1 MPPEYERS
9 YPRPSAVLWAGGYL
23 WTANES
29 GLLTRWDVTKGEY
42 KQYRFPGEPAVR
54 ALATDGRSVYAGT
67 DSGGIWRLD
76 SDGSQA
82 QIVAGGS
89 GPVSA
94 LAFDREQNL
103 WYVETDPPELPDP
116 QNTPGRGLIF
126 RDRDGP
132 EKIYHPP
139 DDVSSDGNP
148 LQDITALAFDDE
160 AATLWIGTRSSGLLS
175 YHVPTDSWQIFNT
188 GNSALGHDTINDLQR
203 APDRS
208 LWLATAAGV
217 STYSNGTW
225 NDLSLTDDLMDAATL
240 SVAVAKDGTVWLTGK
255 NNLGRVKS
263 GQANLVYHTAD
274 NPLLRD
280 RAQLVALDDQDHPWF
295 IGRRGRVHFD
305 GQTWI
310 VYDADAR
317 HFVQF
322 TPFAPPRQT
331 LPPPTEF
338 PSPSS
343 DYVKWLQ
350 AWPRPQGDNGRGM
363 HFLQTHQFDEIE
375 AQKQVNR
382 LNRLGVR
389 WTVVNYTDHDQL
401 IRIAPIF
408 QGAGI
413 TVVWR
418 PFIRPFETYDSWTED
433 VAFLRSRGIAPYFQ
447 LYNEPSLAQEWDADH
462 PIDQETYWRNLL
474 SAAQEVY
481 AAGGY
486 VGLQFVDPGWLRS
499 ALQTFKSRGL
509 THVFDRLFFVPHP
522 YGLNHPPE
530 YDEDINS
537 VLGFRR
543 FAQVFQQ
550 EIGFVPVMIAG
561 EGGWRLGEAPDD
573 RYPAISEEL
582 HRDYYLAVFDWFHT
596 GTLSNGEALPDYLFA
611 FCPWLISDPADPA
624 AWFDSAS
631 GDRSMTIAV
640 VEAMPPFERRFWWDQ

>member
-1 MPPEYERS
+1 VNQGEYE
-9 YPRPSAVLWAGGYL
+9 
-23 WTANES
+23 
-29 GLLTRWDVTKGEY
+29 
-42 KQYRFPGEPAVR
+42 QYRFPGEPAVG
-54 ALATDGRSVYAGT
+54 ALATDGRSVTAGT

-82 QIVAGGS
+82 QIVVGGS

-103 WYVETDPPELPDP
+103 WYAETDPPELADS
-116 QNTPGRGLIF
+116 QNTRGRGLIF
-126 RDRDGP
+126 RNRDGA
-132 EKIYHPP
+132 EKVYHPP
-139 DDVSSDGNP
+139 NDLSSNGEP
-148 LQDITALAFDDE
+148 LQDVTALAFDDE

-188 GNSALGHDTINDLQR
+188 GNSNLGHDTINDLQR

-208 LWLATAAGV
+208 LWLATPAGV

-240 SVAVAKDGTVWLTGK
+240 SVAVAKDGTVWLTGQ
-255 NNLGRVKS
+255 NYLGRVKS

-274 NPLLRD
+274 NPLLGD
-280 RAQLVALDDQDHPWF
+280 RAQLVTLDDQDHPWF
-295 IGRRGRVHFD
+295 IGRRGRTHFD
-305 GQTWI
+305 GQAWT

-322 TPFAPPRQT
+322 TPFEPPRPT
-331 LPPPTEF
+331 IPPPIEF

-375 AQKQVNR
+375 AQKQVNQ
-382 LNRLGVR
+382 LKGLDAR
-389 WTVVNYTDHDQL
+389 WTVVNYTDHHQL
-401 IRIAPIF
+401 TRIAPIF
-408 QGAGI
+408 QEAGI

-433 VAFLRSRGIAPYFQ
+433 VAFLRSRGMAPYFQ

-474 SAAQEVY
+474 SATQEVY
-481 AAGGY
+481 AVGGY
-486 VGLQFVDPGWLRS
+486 VGLQFVDPDWLRS
-499 ALQTFKSRGL
+499 TLQTFKSHEL
-509 THVFDRLFFVPHP
+509 SHVLDRLFFLPHP

-530 YDEDINS
+530 YNEDINS

-582 HRDYYLAVFDWFHT
+582 HRDYYSAVFDWFRT

-611 FCPWLISDPADPA
+611 FCPWLISDPVDPA
-624 AWFDSAS
+624 AWFDSTA
-631 GDRSMTIAV
+631 GDRALTIAA
-640 VEAMPPFERRFWWDQ
+640 VEAMPSFERQFSWDQ